1 MVLLSLKASR
11 RLLTI
16 LSALAGSWSAIV
28 PRTSTSAVWLALRD
42 AALSMSI
49 SGVNNARMA
58 NR

>member
-16 LSALAGSWSAIV
+16 LSALAASWSAIT
-28 PRTSTSAVWLALRD
+28 PRTSTSAVWLALRE

-49 SGVNNARMA
+49 SGVNNTSKP